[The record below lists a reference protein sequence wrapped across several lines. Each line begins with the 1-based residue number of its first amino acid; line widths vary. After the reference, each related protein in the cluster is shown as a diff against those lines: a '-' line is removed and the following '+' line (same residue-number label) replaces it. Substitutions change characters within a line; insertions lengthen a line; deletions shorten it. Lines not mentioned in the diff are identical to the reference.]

1 LTFLPVV
8 FLQGVPLYQ
17 HLAELAGVKAP
28 YVLPTPSFNVI
39 NGGSHAGNGLAF
51 QEFMILPTGAS
62 SFTEAMK
69 MGTEVYHALKGIIKK
84 QYGLADTAI
93 GDEGGFAPSVKG
105 AEDSLELLVEAIK
118 AAGHEGKIT
127 IALDVAS
134 SEFYKDGKYDL
145 DFKVGLYAT
154 QLASLDTN
162 FLPGKFRTPT
172 PTLPSG

>member
-1 LTFLPVV
+1 M
-8 FLQGVPLYQ
+8 
-17 HLAELAGVKAP
+17 AELAGVKAP

-118 AAGHEGKIT
+118 AAGHEGKVT

-145 DFKVGLYAT
+145 DFKVRL
-154 QLASLDTN
+154 SDCV
-162 FLPGKFRTPT
+162 FRE
-172 PTLPSG
+172 LC

>member
-1 LTFLPVV
+1 M
-8 FLQGVPLYQ
+8 
-17 HLAELAGVKAP
+17 AELAGVKAP

-69 MGTEVYHALKGIIKK
+69 MGTECYHALKSIIKK
-84 QYGLADTAI
+84 KYGLDNTAI

-145 DFKVGLYAT
+145 DFKVRQRDEECQNSADALVEP
-154 QLASLDTN
+154 QLGPLHVVD
-162 FLPGKFRTPT
+162 R
-172 PTLPSG
+172 